1 MAQTSGITSIPCLD
15 TMLARH
21 LNSGSSAMLG
31 RGMLGLKGKL
41 LNLFPVGLSFPIS
54 EVVVPRAGLPVS
66 LVPCKGNSV
75 QHQFVPPFRER
86 AFTTDSK
93 RLHSSIKTTQRSAT
107 SDATPVPQPAAL
119 KHTVTHHPLLSRDEL
134 RSRVRQFQW
143 QCNCQTATAEPVL
156 APASAPPYGN
166 LKLHNTMTRQK
177 EVFRPRVEGKVGM
190 YVCGVTAYDFS
201 HIGHAR
207 VYVWSDC
214 LFRQV
219 ASRASL

>member
-41 LNLFPVGLSFPIS
+41 LNLFPVGSSFPIS

-66 LVPCKGNSV
+66 LVPCKGT
-75 QHQFVPPFRER
+75 FVPPFRER
-86 AFTTDSK
+86 AITVDSK
-93 RLHSSIKTTQRSAT
+93 SLHSSIKTTQRSAT
-107 SDATPVPQPAAL
+107 SNATYVLQPTAL
-119 KHTVTHHPLLSRDEL
+119 KHTARHHPLLSKDEL
-134 RSRVRQFQW
+134 QSRVRNFQW
-143 QCNCQTATAEPVL
+143 QCNCQTATADPPL
-156 APASAPPYGN
+156 ATITAPPYGN

-177 EVFRPRVEGKVGM
+177 EVFRPRVEGRVGM

-219 ASRASL
+219 AFKSITPSR